1 MNLCGAKTA
10 LALIML
16 SKDHLPRK
24 SADESLINLNIEL
37 QHHETMR
44 LNSKGRLT
52 EYWQE
57 ALSFF
62 DCGEPSAAPSQ
73 NACQTLKSFGMR
85 LQLAVGW
92 REAYVVFGSGLM
104 QSLR

>member
-10 LALIML
+10 LALIMH
-16 SKDHLPRK
+16 SKDHFPRK

-62 DCGEPSAAPSQ
+62 DCGEPSQ
-73 NACQTLKSFGMR
+73 NACQTLKSFIMR

-92 REAYVVFGSGLM
+92 RGA
-104 QSLR
+104 